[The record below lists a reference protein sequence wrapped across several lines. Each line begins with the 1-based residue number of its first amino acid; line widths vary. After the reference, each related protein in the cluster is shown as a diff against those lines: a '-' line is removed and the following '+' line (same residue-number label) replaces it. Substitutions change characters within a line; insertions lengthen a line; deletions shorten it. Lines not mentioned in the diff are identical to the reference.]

1 MPAIAVSA
9 TAATANVIDSLRIKS
24 LLGWLGKREL
34 MHERDRTAT
43 IRPILRDCQASAGLR
58 PEAINTLN
66 KAIATVKYDDRVYWF
81 HAGSTSRP
89 IVSPGEKRKSRQGVS
104 GLEET
109 PAE

>member
-1 MPAIAVSA
+1 
-9 TAATANVIDSLRIKS
+9 
-24 LLGWLGKREL
+24 